1 MCLHLQLPLV
11 IAGSFKITVAK
22 KLALI
27 DSDIGQKSGLWD
39 QCWSKYCWSRMIKI
53 LVLSFW
59 KLSQF
64 VSFFTFTRKRKN
76 FTHFFLTKS
85 AIQVF
90 CMFDMLGTVLMCSV
104 SKRMHEKNNKSDLN
118 LETKN
123 SLPELFKG
131 VLLSLSALGTL
142 LKILYSENGRTI

>member
-1 MCLHLQLPLV
+1 MLKQIL
-11 IAGSFKITVAK
+11 
-22 KLALI
+22 LI
-27 DSDIGQKSGLWD
+27 KND
-39 QCWSKYCWSRMIKI
+39 QNSC
-53 LVLSFW
+53 
-59 KLSQF
+59 
-64 VSFFTFTRKRKN
+64 SFFLEIKSVCILLYFHQEKKEFHTF
-76 FTHFFLTKS
+76 FFLTKS